1 MSRLISKL
9 CSAVSTANMYVI
21 NKFSSVAG
29 CKRCKIILTYCT
41 FDFDFFSHQTVTTA
55 KRIIRLFNFSNCA
68 RQDYD
73 ICIFRLRDWAFKLA
87 REDSASRIQ
96 FFSSRSSVTESANLN
111 PEWILNKTFEFEYLR
126 LNHPFGDNANFGFQS
141 DQLTRKIVHFFFKHI
156 SDSCTSTAV
165 SYFFYR
171 WFLYR

>member
-1 MSRLISKL
+1 MLL
-9 CSAVSTANMYVI
+9 GA
-21 NKFSSVAG
+21 
-29 CKRCKIILTYCT
+29 RCKIILTFCT
-41 FDFDFFSHQTVTTA
+41 FDFDFFSHQNVTTA
-55 KRIIRLFNFSNCA
+55 KRIIQLFNFSNCA

-141 DQLTRKIVHFFFKHI
+141 DQLTRKIVHFFFSSIYLMHALQLQ
-156 SDSCTSTAV
+156 SPT
-165 SYFFYR
+165 
-171 WFLYR
+171 FLSVVFVQIEFRVRDRLALKRN